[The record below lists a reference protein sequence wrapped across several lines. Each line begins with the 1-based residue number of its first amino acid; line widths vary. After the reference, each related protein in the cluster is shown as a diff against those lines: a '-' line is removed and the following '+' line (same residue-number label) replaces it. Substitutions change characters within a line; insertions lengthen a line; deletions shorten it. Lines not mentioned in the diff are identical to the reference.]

1 MVKIAIKG
9 EFIKLDQ
16 FLKFSGAASSG
27 GISKVFIANCDITV
41 NGIVVKERGKK
52 LYKNDIIVVK
62 GIGEYEV
69 C

>member
-27 GISKVFIANCDITV
+27 GISKVFIANGDITV